1 MLAINQGNAK
11 IKQIERIVLLFKICK
26 FITLSDDGIEMRFI

>member
-11 IKQIERIVLLFKICK
+11 IKQIEGIVLLFKICK
-26 FITLSDDGIEMRFI
+26 FITLSDDDIEMKFV

>member
-11 IKQIERIVLLFKICK
+11 IKQIEGIVLLFNTI
-26 FITLSDDGIEMRFI
+26 SDDDIEMKFV